1 MAAKKPAT
9 KGLQFPRRFTK
20 ENTSVFDQFNYDYRT
35 SVIRNPSGEVVF
47 EMNNVEVPARWS
59 QIATDILAQKY
70 FRKAGV
76 PQADGSPGRETSV
89 KQVAHRMA
97 NCWRVWG
104 ERYGYFASEKD
115 AQVFYEELVYSIL
128 DQACVPN
135 SPQWFNT
142 GLHESYGI
150 TGKPQGHY
158 FVDPADDQLKKSTS
172 AYERP
177 QPHACARYS
186 TKVFTDKG
194 IFDIGEIVDND
205 RTDLLVFD
213 GRQLVPILA
222 TKNNGIRSIFRATL
236 ANGNFIEFTDDHH
249 VWSADRRRKDGGEY
263 EWNQFKTLLG
273 KKVQQTSLADVTPD
287 LSLVEM
293 MANEQFGGNSRFNL
307 VDSYFKGPGFNIGF
321 EPDPVDHSLLAI
333 QKAALAGWIIGDGYY
348 GKYNRNKK
356 TTMFG
361 AITID
366 EDEYAFVCALFN
378 SLFGSHK
385 TVVRKAI
392 GDLYRIVKHD
402 SKEVD
407 PFVKEY
413 QLEQRSLTAFVPEPI
428 MKGSLVEKAAF
439 LRSLFQADGTARVR
453 NEGGRN
459 SGDIVLTTISEELA
473 HGTQML
479 LLSLGIYSNV
489 SIVKDSREDR
499 HHHFQVIIAYYS
511 ERIKYEQLIGFVS
524 TEKRTKLRQLNN
536 DIDGKDKATISELTV
551 TDIDYIG
558 DEMVYDIQTASSQ
571 FSANGII
578 VHNCFILSVED
589 DLVNDGG
596 LMDLWVR
603 EARIFK
609 YGSGVGTNFSYI
621 RGEGEKLSGGG
632 TSSGLMSFLKIG
644 DRAAG
649 AIKSGGTTRRA
660 AKMVCLDLDHPEV
673 MDFIN
678 WKVEEEKK
686 VAALIAAGY
695 PSDYEGEAYRTVSGQ
710 NSNNSVRIPNSFFE
724 KLQNDEDWELTARSD
739 KRVMKRI
746 PAREVWNQITYA
758 AWRCADPGTQYD
770 TTINEWHTCPAGG
783 SIRASNPCS
792 EYMFLDN
799 TACNL
804 ASFNLRRFYN
814 ERTNT
819 FNVEEF
825 EYAAR
830 LWTVVLEVS
839 VLMAQFPS
847 KEVAQLSYDYRTLGL
862 GYANLGSMLMIMG
875 IPYDSEEARGIA
887 GALTAIMTGIAYKTS
902 AEMAGVLGAF
912 PRYEENKES
921 MLRVMRNHRLAAY
934 DADEYEGLAIKPQG
948 LKAKYCPDYLLK
960 AATKAWD
967 EAVQLGE
974 KYGYRNAQSTVIA
987 PTGTIGLV
995 MDCDTTGV
1003 EPDFALVKFKKL
1015 SGGGYF
1021 KIINQSV
1028 PTALKNLHYSD
1039 KQIDAI
1045 VKYAVGSGTFAGAPA
1060 INHQSLSEKGF
1071 IAEEIKKLDAAVGS
1085 AFEISFVFNVY
1096 NLGEE
1101 CLQRLGF
1108 KPEQY
1113 YNFEWN
1119 LLEALGFSEEEI
1131 EAANNYVCGT
1141 MTVEGAPFL
1150 KDEHLA
1156 VFDCANRCGKKGR
1169 RFIHAHGHIR
1179 MMGAAQPFISG
1190 AISKTINL
1198 PNEASVEDI
1207 ADSYMLSWKLALKA
1221 CALYRDGSKLSQPL
1235 STKSDKK
1242 KKEAAEKE
1250 TAADAQQIPAAQPAA
1265 ESTIVDLGKLT
1276 VQELLEEV
1284 HKRVQASP
1292 DTNLKRA
1299 LATIVERRTLP
1310 AKRRGFTQKAKIN
1323 GQAIFLRTGEY
1334 SDTTVGEIF
1343 IDMAKEGATM
1353 RSMLNCF
1360 AIAISIGLQ
1369 YGVPLEEFVEKFVFT
1384 RFEPSGMVDHP
1395 NIKSTTSIVDFI
1407 FRSLAYEYL
1416 GRTDLVHVLDRP
1428 EVANTGAEDWDI
1440 PTSHDTGNK
1449 PELSDVRIVA
1459 KASGNIPTG
1468 GTQPQAAKTSRAVT
1482 PAFRADNGLEAINA
1496 AARSMQSDAPAC
1508 NTCGHIT
1515 IRSGTCYK
1523 CLNCGNSMGC
1533 S

>member
-1 MAAKKPAT
+1 MKKQSV
-9 KGLQFPRRFTK
+9 KGLQFSRRFTK
-20 ENTSVFDQFNYDYRT
+20 EDTNVFDQFTYDYRT

-47 EMNNVEVPARWS
+47 EMNNVEVPANWS

-76 PQADGSPGRETSV
+76 PQPNGSLGRETSV

-158 FVDPADDQLKKSTS
+158 FVDAVDGILKKSTS

-177 QPHACARYS
+177 QPHAC
-186 TKVFTDKG
+186 
-194 IFDIGEIVDND
+194 
-205 RTDLLVFD
+205 
-213 GRQLVPILA
+213 
-222 TKNNGIRSIFRATL
+222 
-236 ANGNFIEFTDDHH
+236 
-249 VWSADRRRKDGGEY
+249 
-263 EWNQFKTLLG
+263 
-273 KKVQQTSLADVTPD
+273 
-287 LSLVEM
+287 
-293 MANEQFGGNSRFNL
+293 
-307 VDSYFKGPGFNIGF
+307 
-321 EPDPVDHSLLAI
+321 
-333 QKAALAGWIIGDGYY
+333 
-348 GKYNRNKK
+348 
-356 TTMFG
+356 
-361 AITID
+361 
-366 EDEYAFVCALFN
+366 
-378 SLFGSHK
+378 
-385 TVVRKAI
+385 
-392 GDLYRIVKHD
+392 
-402 SKEVD
+402 
-407 PFVKEY
+407 
-413 QLEQRSLTAFVPEPI
+413 
-428 MKGSLVEKAAF
+428 
-439 LRSLFQADGTARVR
+439 
-453 NEGGRN
+453 
-459 SGDIVLTTISEELA
+459 
-473 HGTQML
+473 
-479 LLSLGIYSNV
+479 
-489 SIVKDSREDR
+489 
-499 HHHFQVIIAYYS
+499 
-511 ERIKYEQLIGFVS
+511 
-524 TEKRTKLRQLNN
+524 
-536 DIDGKDKATISELTV
+536 
-551 TDIDYIG
+551 
-558 DEMVYDIQTASSQ
+558 
-571 FSANGII
+571 
-578 VHNCFILSVED
+578 FILSVDD

-686 VAALIAAGY
+686 VGALIAAGY
-695 PSDYEGEAYRTVSGQ
+695 PSDYEGEAYKTVSGQ
-710 NSNNSVRIPNSFFE
+710 NSNNSIRIPNSFFGRLE
-724 KLQNDEDWELTARSD
+724 KEEDWELTARSD
-739 KRVMKRI
+739 GRVMKRL
-746 PAREVWNQITYA
+746 PAREVWNQISYA

-783 SIRASNPCS
+783 PIRASNPCS

-804 ASFNLRRFYN
+804 ASVNLRRFYN
-814 ERTNT
+814 ENTNT
-819 FNVEEF
+819 FDVEGF
-825 EYAAR
+825 EYTTR
-830 LWTVVLEVS
+830 LWTTVLEVS

-887 GALTAIMTGIAYKTS
+887 GAITAIMTGIAYKTS

-912 PRYEENKES
+912 SRYEENKEN

-934 DADEYEGLAIKPQG
+934 DADEYEGLEIKPQG
-948 LKAKYCPDYLLK
+948 LKAQYCPDYLLK
-960 AATKAWD
+960 AATRAWD

-974 KYGYRNAQSTVIA
+974 KYGYRNAQATVIA

-1028 PTALKNLHYSD
+1028 PTALRNLGYTG
-1039 KQIDAI
+1039 KQIDTI

-1085 AFEISFVFNVY
+1085 AFEVGFVFNVY
-1096 NLGEE
+1096 TLGEE

-1108 KPEQY
+1108 KSAQY

-1119 LLEALGFSEEEI
+1119 LLEALGFSDAEI
-1131 EAANNYVCGT
+1131 EAANDYVCGT
-1141 MTVEGAPFL
+1141 MTIEGAPFL

-1156 VFDCANRCGKKGR
+1156 VFDCANRCGKKGQR
-1169 RFIHAHGHIR
+1169 YIHAHGHIR

-1198 PNEASVEDI
+1198 PNEATVEEI
-1207 ADSYMLSWKLALKA
+1207 ADAYLLSWQLALKA

-1242 KKEAAEKE
+1242 KKDTATEKEEEAAPNANRAA
-1250 TAADAQQIPAAQPAA
+1250 TAQSQPAPQPVA
-1265 ESTIVDLGKLT
+1265 ETHIVDMSKLT

-1284 HKRVQASP
+1284 QKRVQASP
-1292 DTNLKRA
+1292 DTKLKRA

-1334 SDTTVGEIF
+1334 SDGTVGEIF

-1360 AIAISIGLQ
+1360 AISISIGLQ

-1395 NIKSTTSIVDFI
+1395 NIKSATSIVDFI

-1416 GRTDLVHVLDRP
+1416 NRTDLVHVPDRP
-1428 EVANTGAEDWDI
+1428 EVGNTGHDDWDM
-1440 PTSHDTGNK
+1440 PVSPESDKKT

-1459 KASGNIPTG
+1459 KAGSAGSTTPANGASPTG
-1468 GTQPQAAKTSRAVT
+1468 SAGPNGPTPAPHSHPQNSRA
-1482 PAFRADNGLEAINA
+1482 ARAAAAGSINRSENGLEAMNA